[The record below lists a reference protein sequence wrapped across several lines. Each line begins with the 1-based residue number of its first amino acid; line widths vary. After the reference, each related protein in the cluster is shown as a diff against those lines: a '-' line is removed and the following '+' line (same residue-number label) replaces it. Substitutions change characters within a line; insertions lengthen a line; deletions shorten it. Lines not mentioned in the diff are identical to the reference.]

1 MDINTVCM
9 GTILHTLLG
18 MVSIL
23 IAHFY
28 KGLLKCGFINIS
40 VADLQYCLKI
50 VKQLHDCTVETFG
63 FPTHFNVKVLI

>member
-1 MDINTVCM
+1 MYGNNFTYIIRN
-9 GTILHTLLG
+9 GFNFN
-18 MVSIL
+18 SSY
-23 IAHFY
+23 FY